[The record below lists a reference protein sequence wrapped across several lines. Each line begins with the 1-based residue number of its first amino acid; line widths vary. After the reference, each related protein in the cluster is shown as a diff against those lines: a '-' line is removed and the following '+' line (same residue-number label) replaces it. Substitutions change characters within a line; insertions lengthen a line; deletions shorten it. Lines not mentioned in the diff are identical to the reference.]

1 MSPNPHLSLPA
12 SGQPELLFVLLHGGG
27 AAPEQMQPL
36 ADALRAQYPQAALA
50 LLQAPHAL
58 PSEAVRGFT
67 WYDEAQAIT
76 SAPAAVPALVAEV
89 RRLAAELQ
97 LDWPRVALAGFSQG
111 GLLALEAVQTEPKLV
126 GRVLAFGTAP
136 LGRPVAAPEGVCLH
150 LLHGLLD
157 EAVPYRHVVDAA
169 QTWVELGADITA
181 DVLPGVGHALDPKLI
196 ERAME
201 QLRTFIPSRL
211 WREAVSQAAEMEEA
225 DQAALK
231 RPH

>member
-1 MSPNPHLSLPA
+1 MSPNPHLHLPP
-12 SGQPELLFVLLHGGG
+12 SGKAELLFVLLHGGG

-58 PSEAVRGFT
+58 PSDAVRGFI
-67 WYDEAQAIT
+67 WYDETDAV
-76 SAPAAVPALVAEV
+76 SRAPAAVAALVTEV

-126 GRVLAFGTAP
+126 GRVLAFGAAP

-150 LLHGLLD
+150 LLHGLAD
-157 EAVPYRHVVDAA
+157 AEVPYRHVVDAA

-181 DVLPGVGHALDPKLI
+181 DVLPDVGHSLDARLI
-196 ERAME
+196 ERGME

-211 WREAVSQAAEMEEA
+211 WREAVSQAAEMEES
-225 DQAALK
+225 DRAALK